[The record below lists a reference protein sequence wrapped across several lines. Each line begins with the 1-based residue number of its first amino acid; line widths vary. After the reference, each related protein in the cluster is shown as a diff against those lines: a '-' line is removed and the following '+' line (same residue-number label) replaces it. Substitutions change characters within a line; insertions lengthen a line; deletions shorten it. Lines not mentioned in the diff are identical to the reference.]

1 MLFAGLWD
9 VKVVKGTVSWCGNQ
23 NKPVKGKQMFVDSYR
38 EGSSRDRKGRK
49 KAKFGRSDGI
59 TRNRGEVWAFG
70 AKRGNMKKGKPSE

>member
-1 MLFAGLWD
+1 
-9 VKVVKGTVSWCGNQ
+9 
-23 NKPVKGKQMFVDSYR
+23 MFVDSYR